1 MGLTNHCENLVNA
14 LGYHSD
20 IIFGKPFGAMSAR
33 LSHLNN
39 SNGAL
44 SADARPQFPTL
55 GMASSQFY
63 GPYEISDQ
71 KEDLASDPLHSVSTP
86 ARLLIFGGKNKLG
99 LPIY

>member
-55 GMASSQFY
+55 
-63 GPYEISDQ
+63 
-71 KEDLASDPLHSVSTP
+71 
-86 ARLLIFGGKNKLG
+86 RLLNREWRQANSTAPMRYQIKKKTLQVIRFTQSR
-99 LPIY
+99 PQPDC